1 LKTINEESMPHC
13 RDTVARDHKEIRP
26 KFRKILGSLELGGVR
41 YMGIGSFKGGGR
53 PAEHELRLPPTLK
66 PDGSKAKHEQ
76 DERERFLGSAKQDLA
91 TRISD
96 TERTLQDSTV
106 EESSQTHVIGGATTE
121 LQFGVQDGGPSGAAV
136 DNAYEELLKKSEVSD
151 HKRQTAGD
159 KGQSLEETSTITDH
173 DADNSEVEIAT
184 EVWSAMDGDTSHFL
198 DDSDKVE
205 VQGQEN
211 KSIMGIGSQGPGES
225 LQDESTGPGETVHET
240 LDATRAE
247 NRSGSKA
254 RTPKPGVR
262 VGNVPATGASANE
275 TDRGDIPTLSSKQQ
289 SSGGETLDHAQQ
301 QYEKSISEFGLGGD
315 QNLKAD
321 P

>member
-1 LKTINEESMPHC
+1 
-13 RDTVARDHKEIRP
+13 
-26 KFRKILGSLELGGVR
+26 
-41 YMGIGSFKGGGR
+41 
-53 PAEHELRLPPTLK
+53 
-66 PDGSKAKHEQ
+66 
-76 DERERFLGSAKQDLA
+76 
-91 TRISD
+91 
-96 TERTLQDSTV
+96 
-106 EESSQTHVIGGATTE
+106 
-121 LQFGVQDGGPSGAAV
+121 
-136 DNAYEELLKKSEVSD
+136 
-151 HKRQTAGD
+151 
-159 KGQSLEETSTITDH
+159 
-173 DADNSEVEIAT
+173 
-184 EVWSAMDGDTSHFL
+184 MDGDTSHFL

-211 KSIMGIGSQGPGES
+211 ESIMGISSRGPGES
-225 LQDESTGPGETVHET
+225 LEDESTGPGETVHET

-289 SSGGETLDHAQQ
+289 STGGETLDRAQQ